1 MPDKYKIMHP
11 IFVFAKQNYD
21 NYFLPVNEQLAKK
34 TQQSLCGWKTLSSG
48 RLIKGGLVSSA

>member
-34 TQQSLCGWKTLSSG
+34 EKLLDMLPCCSLFKPLLGVY
-48 RLIKGGLVSSA
+48 IQF